1 MAELLIADDEKGYRD
16 VLRAI
21 FEDQGHKV
29 HTAVNGRGAL
39 AHLNRGPC
47 DVVISDVRMPD
58 MDGIEFLRAA
68 RTFYPDIGIV
78 LMTAFATID
87 TAREAFKLGADDFIQ
102 KPFKNEE
109 LKLIVGRALE
119 HRAVVH
125 ENRALRVA
133 QRKLC
138 STANIVGSSDAI
150 RHLLDEIGAVAR
162 EEATILITGESGSG
176 KELVARAIHDLS
188 DRAEKPFIP
197 INCGA
202 MTETLLEAELFGFIK
217 GSFTGAN
224 QSRAGMFESADKGS
238 IFLDE
243 IGDMSP
249 AMQVKVLRV
258 LQERKVRR
266 IGAGAETAVDT
277 RVIAAT
283 NRDLGPLVDEGK
295 FRQDLFYRISVIP
308 INVPPLRERRDD
320 IPELAMHFIS
330 RFSGRSGK
338 SIGITEEAIEA
349 LQERRWHGNVRELE
363 NTIER
368 AVAFTADGAS
378 ISAAQCVA
386 EHASTNGSGKLHLPA
401 DGLHLPGYLNK
412 LEKDYVEEALRR
424 CSGNQTRAAELL
436 RIPVHALRHLLDKH
450 ELR

>member
-1 MAELLIADDEKGYRD
+1 MAELLIADDEKGYRE

-21 FEDQGHKV
+21 FEDQGHTV
-29 HTAVNGRGAL
+29 HTAVDGRGAL
-39 AHLNRGPC
+39 AHLKVQPC

-58 MDGIEFLRAA
+58 MDGIEFLQAA
-68 RTFYPDIGIV
+68 RAFYPEIGIV
-78 LMTAFATID
+78 MMTAFGTID

-102 KPFKNEE
+102 KPFNNEE
-109 LKLIVGRALE
+109 LKLIVARSLE

-125 ENRALRVA
+125 ENRALRIA
-133 QRKLC
+133 QRKVG
-138 STANIVGSSDAI
+138 STANIIGSSDAI
-150 RHLLDEIGAVAR
+150 RHLHEQIGAVAR

-217 GSFTGAN
+217 GSFTGAT
-224 QSRAGMFESADKGS
+224 QSRAGMFESAEKGS

-249 AMQVKVLRV
+249 AMQVKMLRV
-258 LQERKVRR
+258 LQEKKVRR
-266 IGAGAETAVDT
+266 IGAGGETAVDT

-283 NRDLGPLVDEGK
+283 NRDLGPMVDEGK

-308 INVPPLRERRDD
+308 IRVPSLRERRED
-320 IPELAMHFIS
+320 IPELALHFLN
-330 RFSGRSGK
+330 RFSARSGK
-338 SIGITEEAIEA
+338 SISITDEA
-349 LQERRWHGNVRELE
+349 LSALTNRSWLGNVRELE

-368 AVAFTADGAS
+368 AVAFTPSGES
-378 ISAAQCVA
+378 ISL
-386 EHASTNGSGKLHLPA
+386 EHCADKPHTNGNHAAHLPA
-401 DGLHLPGYLNK
+401 DGLHLPAYLNK
-412 LEKDYVEEALRR
+412 LEKSYVEEALSR

-436 RIPVHALRHLLDKH
+436 KIPVHSLRHLLDKH

>member
-1 MAELLIADDEKGYRD
+1 MAELLIADDEKGYRE

-21 FEDQGHKV
+21 FEDQGHTV
-29 HTAVNGRGAL
+29 HTATDGRAAL
-39 AHLNRGPC
+39 AHLKREPC

-58 MDGIEFLRAA
+58 MDGIAFLQAA
-68 RTFYPDIGIV
+68 RAFYPEIGIV
-78 LMTAFATID
+78 MMTAFGTID
-87 TAREAFKLGADDFIQ
+87 TAREAFKMGADDFIQ
-102 KPFKNEE
+102 KPFNNEE
-109 LKLIVGRALE
+109 LKLIVERSLERRAIL
-119 HRAVVH
+119 H
-125 ENRALRVA
+125 ENRALRKA
-133 QRKLC
+133 QRKLGN
-138 STANIVGSSDAI
+138 TANIVGSSDAI
-150 RHLLDEIGAVAR
+150 RRLHDQIGAVAR

-217 GSFTGAN
+217 GSFTGAT
-224 QSRAGMFESADKGS
+224 QSRPGMFESAAEGS

-283 NRDLGPLVDEGK
+283 NRDLEPLVDDGT
-295 FRQDLFYRISVIP
+295 FRKDLFYRISVIP
-308 INVPPLRERRDD
+308 IRVPSLRERQED
-320 IPELAMHFIS
+320 IPELAMHFIN
-330 RFSGRSGK
+330 RFSARSGK
-338 SIGITEEAIEA
+338 KISISDQAMTA
-349 LQERRWHGNVRELE
+349 LQNRAWLGNVRELE

-368 AVAFTADGAS
+368 AVAFTASGDA
-378 ISAAQCVA
+378 ISVEHCVEPAHKNGNHAA
-386 EHASTNGSGKLHLPA
+386 HLPA
-401 DGLHLPGYLNK
+401 DGLHLPAHLNK
-412 LEKDYVEEALRR
+412 LEKDYVAEALRR

-436 RIPVHALRHLLDKH
+436 KIPVHSLRHLLDKH